1 MTHSGTTMK
10 TLLINPPQ
18 TFFPGSD
25 PPAANLP
32 LGLLYIA
39 AVLDKSGY
47 KTEIL
52 DAFMTD
58 SPFRKIGD
66 VIEVGMPYEKIK
78 EEIQKR
84 RPDIVGIGNPFTSQ
98 VEHAIKVA
106 DIIKEVD
113 SSILTVVGGPHVT
126 VVPTEFLER
135 AKNVDLIAI
144 GEGEYTMLDVV
155 RFFEGKKKIDNVEGI
170 AYRVKGKVML
180 NSPRSFI
187 ENLDEL
193 PYPAYHL
200 VDMEQYLN
208 PKTIEY
214 RSFQKRALSMITSRG
229 CSFNCSFCS
238 VHLHMGKTFRAHSV
252 KYVVDHIE
260 HLVNEY
266 HVKTIYFEDDNLT
279 FDIQRFEAI
288 CDKIIERKIKF
299 QWETPN
305 GVRADYLTLDLL
317 RKMKKT
323 GCQSVFVGIESGDQ
337 YVLDNIIGKSLKLD
351 NVVNFAKMCKKIGLK
366 TGAFYIIG
374 FPGETK
380 KTMMKTVKFAL
391 MMKRKYD
398 VGMHLLFAT
407 PSYGTRLYAE
417 CKEKG
422 YIRGSLTPRAFAEV
436 RQNWGLPLIE
446 TENFTVTDVQEIAAW
461 AMKEYRKI
469 SIINYIKNPQKT
481 IRTAL
486 NQPNLIGKFIKSLQS
501 R

>member
-1 MTHSGTTMK
+1 MK

-25 PPAANLP
+25 IPAANLP
-32 LGLLYIA
+32 LGLMYIA
-39 AVLDKSGY
+39 AVLDEAGY
-47 KTEIL
+47 NVEIL

-58 SPFRKIGD
+58 LAFRKKGD
-66 VIEVGMPYEKIK
+66 VTEVGMSYEKIR
-78 EEIQKR
+78 EEIQR
-84 RPDIVGIGNPFTSQ
+84 RNPDIVGIANPFTSQ

-106 DIIKEVD
+106 DIVKEID
-113 SSILTVVGGPHVT
+113 SSILTVVGGPHGT
-126 VVPTEFLER
+126 VVPVEFLEV
-135 AKNVDLIAI
+135 AKNVDIVAI
-144 GEGEYTMLDVV
+144 GEGEYTILDIVE
-155 RFFEGKKKIDNVEGI
+155 FFEGNKKINDIQGI
-170 AYRVKGKVML
+170 AHRMAGKGVL
-180 NSPRSFI
+180 NSPREFNK
-187 ENLDEL
+187 NLDVL

-200 VDMEQYLN
+200 VNMEKYLN

-214 RSFQKRALSMITSRG
+214 RSFKKRALSMVTSRG
-229 CSFNCSFCS
+229 CPFNCSFCS

-252 KYVVDHIE
+252 DYVVDHIE
-260 HLVNEY
+260 HLVNKY

-288 CDKIIERKIKF
+288 CDKIIERDIKF

-317 RKMKKT
+317 KKMKKT
-323 GCQSVFVGIESGDQ
+323 GCQSVFVGVESGDQ
-337 YVLDNIIGKSLKLD
+337 YVLDNIIGKSLRLK
-351 NVVNFAKMCKKIGLK
+351 NVVKFAKMCKKIGLR

-380 KTMMKTVKFAL
+380 ENMRNTVDFAL
-391 MMKRKYD
+391 MLKRKYD

-407 PSYGTRLYAE
+407 PSYGTRLYDE
-417 CKEKG
+417 CKKNG

-446 TENFTVTDVQEIAAW
+446 TEKFTAIDVKEIAITAL
-461 AMKEYRKI
+461 KTYRRL
-469 SIINYIKNPQKT
+469 SIINYVKQPRKT
-481 IRTAL
+481 LKSVIS
-486 NQPNLIGKFIKSLQS
+486 QPNLVGKFIKNMQS

>member
-1 MTHSGTTMK
+1 MK

-25 PPAANLP
+25 IPTANLP
-32 LGLLYIA
+32 LGLMYIA
-39 AVLDKSGY
+39 AVLDEAGY
-47 KTEIL
+47 NVEIL

-58 SPFRKIGD
+58 LAFRKKGD
-66 VIEVGMPYEKIK
+66 ITEVGMSYEKIR
-78 EEIQKR
+78 EEIQR
-84 RPDIVGIGNPFTSQ
+84 RNPDIVGIANPFTSQ

-106 DIIKEVD
+106 DIVKEID
-113 SSILTVVGGPHVT
+113 SSILTVVGGPHGT
-126 VVPTEFLER
+126 VVPVEFLEA
-135 AKNVDLIAI
+135 AKNVDIVAI
-144 GEGEYTMLDVV
+144 GEGEYTMLDIVG
-155 RFFEGKKKIDNVEGI
+155 FFEGNKKIDDIQGI
-170 AYRVKGKVML
+170 AHRMAGKVVL
-180 NSPRSFI
+180 NSPREFNK
-187 ENLDEL
+187 NLDVL

-200 VDMEQYLN
+200 VDMEKYLN

-214 RSFQKRALSMITSRG
+214 RSFKKRALSMVTSRG
-229 CSFNCSFCS
+229 CPFNCSFCS

-252 KYVVDHIE
+252 DYVVDHIE
-260 HLVNEY
+260 HLVNKY

-288 CDKIIERKIKF
+288 CDKIIERDIKF

-317 RKMKKT
+317 KKMKKT
-323 GCQSVFVGIESGDQ
+323 GCQSVFVGVESGDQ
-337 YVLDNIIGKSLKLD
+337 YVLDNIIGKSLRLK
-351 NVVNFAKMCKKIGLK
+351 NVVKFAKMCKKIGLR

-380 KTMMKTVKFAL
+380 ENMRNTVEFAL
-391 MMKRKYD
+391 MLKRKYD

-407 PSYGTRLYAE
+407 PSYGTRLYDE
-417 CKEKG
+417 CKKNG

-446 TENFTVTDVQEIAAW
+446 TEKFTAIDVKEIAITAL
-461 AMKEYRKI
+461 KTYRRL
-469 SIINYIKNPQKT
+469 SIINYVKQPRKT
-481 IRTAL
+481 LKSVIS
-486 NQPNLIGKFIKSLQS
+486 QPNLVGKFIKNMQS

>member
-1 MTHSGTTMK
+1 MK
-10 TLLINPPQ
+10 ILLINPPQ

-39 AVLDKSGY
+39 AVLDEAGY

-66 VIEVGMPYEKIK
+66 MTEVGMPYEKIK
-78 EEIQKR
+78 EEIGR
-84 RPDIVGIGNPFTSQ
+84 RKPDIVGIANPFTSQ
-98 VEHAIKVA
+98 VEHAVRVA
-106 DIIKEVD
+106 DIVKEVD

-126 VVPTEFLER
+126 VVPTEFLEE
-135 AKNVDLIAI
+135 AKNVDIVAI
-144 GEGEYTMLDVV
+144 GEGEYTILDIV
-155 RFFEGKKKIDNVEGI
+155 RFFEGKKKIDDIEGI
-170 AYRVKGKVML
+170 AHRMEGKVVL
-180 NSPRSFI
+180 NSPRPFN

-200 VDMEQYLN
+200 VDMEQYLS
-208 PKTIEY
+208 PKMIEY
-214 RSFQKRALSMITSRG
+214 RSFQSRALSMITSRG
-229 CSFNCSFCS
+229 CPFNCSFCS

-252 KYVVDHIE
+252 DYVVDHIE
-260 HLVNEY
+260 HLVNKY
-266 HVKTIYFEDDNLT
+266 RVKTIYFEDDNLT
-279 FDIQRFEAI
+279 FDIKRFEAI
-288 CDKIIERKIKF
+288 CDKIIERDIKF

-305 GVRADYLTLDLL
+305 GVRADYLTLELL
-317 RKMKKT
+317 KKMKKT

-337 YVLDNIIGKSLKLD
+337 YVLDNIIGKSLKLK
-351 NVVNFAKMCKKIGLK
+351 NVIKFAEMCKKIGLK

-380 KTMMKTVKFAL
+380 ETMRNTVKFAL

-407 PSYGTRLYAE
+407 PSYGTRLYEE
-417 CKEKG
+417 CTTKG

-446 TENFTVTDVQEIAAW
+446 TENFTATDVQEIASW

-469 SIINYIKNPQKT
+469 SIINYIRYPRKT
-481 IRTAL
+481 LKTAL
-486 NQPNLIGKFIKSLQS
+486 NQPNLVGKFIKNLQS

>member
-1 MTHSGTTMK
+1 MK
-10 TLLINPPQ
+10 ILLINPPQ

-32 LGLLYIA
+32 LGLLYLA
-39 AVLDKSGY
+39 AVLDEAGY

-66 VIEVGMPYEKIK
+66 MTEVGMPYEKIK
-78 EEIQKR
+78 EEIR
-84 RPDIVGIGNPFTSQ
+84 RRKPDIVGIANPFTSQ
-98 VEHAIKVA
+98 VEHAVRVA
-106 DIIKEVD
+106 DIVKEVNP
-113 SSILTVVGGPHVT
+113 SILTVVGGPHVT
-126 VVPTEFLER
+126 VVPTEFLEE
-135 AKNVDLIAI
+135 AKNVDIVAI
-144 GEGEYTMLDVV
+144 GEGEYTILDIV
-155 RFFEGKKKIDNVEGI
+155 RFFEGKKKIDDIEGI
-170 AYRVKGKVML
+170 THRMDGKVVL
-180 NSPRSFI
+180 NSPRPFN

-200 VDMEQYLN
+200 VDMEQYLS
-208 PKTIEY
+208 PKMIEY
-214 RSFQKRALSMITSRG
+214 RSFQSRALSMITSRG
-229 CSFNCSFCS
+229 CPFNCSFCS

-252 KYVVDHIE
+252 DYVVDHIE
-260 HLVNEY
+260 HLVNKY
-266 HVKTIYFEDDNLT
+266 RVKTIYFEDDNLT
-279 FDIQRFEAI
+279 FDIKRFEAI
-288 CDKIIERKIKF
+288 CDKILEKDIKF

-305 GVRADYLTLDLL
+305 GVRADYLTLELL
-317 RKMKKT
+317 KKMKKT

-337 YVLDNIIGKSLKLD
+337 YVLDNIIGKSLKLT
-351 NVVNFAKMCKKIGLK
+351 NVIKFAEMCKKIGLK

-380 KTMMKTVKFAL
+380 ETMRNTVKFAL

-446 TENFTVTDVQEIAAW
+446 TENFTAMDVKEIASW
-461 AMKEYRKI
+461 AIKENRKI
-469 SIINYIKNPQKT
+469 SIINYIRYPRKT
-481 IRTAL
+481 LKTAL
-486 NQPNLIGKFIKSLQS
+486 NQPNLVGKFIKNLQS